1 MGGRFTENYKL
12 KMEESMWQ
20 IVAYTEMEV
29 YLLPIIKNWRLRMG
43 DFRFSENDS
52 SCLKPFLLV

>member
-1 MGGRFTENYKL
+1 
-12 KMEESMWQ
+12 MEESMWQ